1 MKNVKYHTHIIG
13 NLPEYTFAKTYR
25 NWARIG
31 KVIREVIWCSCLPH
45 MVSTHINKRQHLPD
59 VGRVMQTTLR
69 LWLQHSD
76 VTCTSRDALPPSPSS
91 LSSSSSAAAA
101 ATETREGHAL
111 SAPPTS
117 RPSRPCALFP
127 HENIL
132 ASVHNYCKKKLSS
145 LQRLFKDDIRH
156 LAGLKQQISQKM
168 ILLVQHIALMSLCC
182 VITRWHGSARVF

>member
-1 MKNVKYHTHIIG
+1 MWNTRIIG
-13 NLPEYTFAKTYR
+13 NLPEYTFAKTYQ

-76 VTCTSRDALPPSPSS
+76 VTCTSRDALPSSP
-91 LSSSSSAAAA
+91 SSSSSAAAAAA

-111 SAPPTS
+111 SAPLTS
-117 RPSRPCALFP
+117 RPSRPCAFFP

-132 ASVHNYCKKKLSS
+132 ASVHNYCKKNLAVYNAFFSINIS
-145 LQRLFKDDIRH
+145 L
-156 LAGLKQQISQKM
+156 LASK
-168 ILLVQHIALMSLCC
+168 
-182 VITRWHGSARVF
+182 